1 MSDDEI
7 PVKIDRR
14 LAALTLKFLADCRR
28 TADEL
33 RNAVESGDAETL
45 RRISH
50 SLMGTGS
57 SYGFDEMAALGE
69 EIGRTARAG
78 DVEALRTLAVR
89 FERYLARVRLVY
101 D

>member
-1 MSDDEI
+1 MNDDEI

-14 LAALTLKFLADCRR
+14 LATLTLKFLADCRR

-33 RNAVESGDAETL
+33 RSAVESGDAEVL

-50 SLMGTGS
+50 SLMGTAS
-57 SYGFDEMAALGE
+57 SYGFDEMATLGS
-69 EIGRTARAG
+69 EIGRAARAG
-78 DVEALRTLAVR
+78 DVGALRTLAAR
-89 FERYLARVRLVY
+89 FDQYLARVRLVY